1 MDVILLE
8 EEVLGLWTSQDPG
21 DVTVHRNVVVVLSWG
36 LLFYISEGEEDLEV
50 KDRVHSNG
58 DDNAMQVARLV
69 SAGTHLQSAMV
80 VH

>member
-8 EEVLGLWTSQDPG
+8 EEVLQLWTSQDPG
-21 DVTVHRNVVVVLSWG
+21 DVTVHRTVVVVLSWG

-58 DDNAMQVARLV
+58 DNAMQVAWLV
-69 SAGTHLQSAMV
+69 SAGTHLESAMV